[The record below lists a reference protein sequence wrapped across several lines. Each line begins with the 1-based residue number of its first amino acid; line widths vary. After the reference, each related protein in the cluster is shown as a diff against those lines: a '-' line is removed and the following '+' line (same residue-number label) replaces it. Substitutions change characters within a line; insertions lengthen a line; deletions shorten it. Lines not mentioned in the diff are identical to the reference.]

1 MENTDNEQI
10 NIESIMTEI
19 RKNSRKK
26 RFEEDV
32 RFTDVTIDT
41 GNLTATEF
49 DMYKF
54 DDDVYALNGVWKIE
68 SDRELTG
75 NPVKRFLK
83 RIFRR
88 LYLFFIEKIVDD
100 QNSFNAQTVRLMNE
114 LNCYVAQTKEENEA
128 LKNQVIELNEKL
140 EELRRAQ
147 GGTYENSNN

>member
-1 MENTDNEQI
+1 MGNTDNEQI
-10 NIESIMTEI
+10 SIEAIMTQI
-19 RKNSRKK
+19 RKDSRKK

-32 RFTDVTIDT
+32 KFTDITIDT
-41 GNLTATEF
+41 GNLTANEF
-49 DMYKF
+49 DVYKF

-100 QNSFNAQTVRLMNE
+100 QNAFNAQTVRLMNE
-114 LNCYVAQTKEENEA
+114 LNCYVAQTKDENEA